1 MTILL
6 LIFIIIQNIT
16 LRYEIDDLKE
26 QILSLQDNSY
36 NKIKS
41 EVLEKLNKS
50 IKSL

>member
-6 LIFIIIQNIT
+6 LIIAIIQNIT

-26 QILSLQDNSY
+26 RILSLQDNSY

-41 EVLEKLNKS
+41 EILEKLNKS

>member
-6 LIFIIIQNIT
+6 LIIIIIQNIT

-26 QILSLQDNSY
+26 QISSLQDNSY

>member
-6 LIFIIIQNIT
+6 LIIIIIQNIT
-16 LRYEIDDLKE
+16 LRHEIDDLKE

-50 IKSL
+50 IKDL